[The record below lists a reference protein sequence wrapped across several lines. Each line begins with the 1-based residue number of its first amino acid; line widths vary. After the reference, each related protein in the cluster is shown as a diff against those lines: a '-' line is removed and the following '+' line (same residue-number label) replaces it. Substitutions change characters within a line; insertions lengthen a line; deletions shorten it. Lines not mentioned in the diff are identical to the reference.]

1 MAEKVTAQQEQTFF
15 RPAASSP
22 PAAPENPTTP
32 STAQRSTGAE
42 NELARSSQPPAS
54 SPARPQRARARA
66 PLTRSTHPRSRP
78 ARSAFRSTNPRSE
91 PDSARG
97 PPAPGASFENKL
109 RSSKSSGTP
118 LPEPVRSPMEAS
130 FGADFSK
137 VRLHTDTQA
146 DTLSRSINAQAFVHG
161 QDVYFAASRYQ
172 PETREG
178 RHLLAHELTHVVQ
191 QGQAPARSIDRAAA
205 PPATPRIQRIPTSME
220 EVREEINDIAE
231 AIPGYSLGTVLIGY
245 NPILGRDVEW
255 SARNFFRGAAGLL
268 PGGTKLYDRLNE
280 GGALDDAFTWIESQI
295 SQYDL
300 TWSRVKKLW
309 SLAWDRMG
317 ITEGISGNVRI
328 FKNTFSGFFSD
339 VGSFVKAVAAKL
351 VEVLR
356 ALAVTAVKALFG
368 ENSPAYDMIVMVL
381 GNDPLT
387 GDTVEWST
395 VVFLRNALLFFGFE
409 SHLAKMEETGKLQEA
424 ADWLD
429 TQFQILYSAV
439 SGLANGV
446 SEIWNALSLETLA
459 SPASILSKTVST
471 LKTFVGKLLTFVG
484 NVAIKV
490 LELIK
495 AALIALLKP
504 HLNSIPGY
512 PLFTVVLGKDPITG
526 EVVERTPHNFI
537 RGFLSFVPGGLETYQ
552 NLKKSGAIDRAYNWL
567 VATVTELGLSPTAI
581 AERFTTLWNSF
592 SIDDLMN
599 PLPAFERVGSALLS
613 FVASVL
619 SLVARVG
626 LKILEFIFV
635 GVMGEGGARVVA
647 ALKQGK
653 ATFTQII
660 KDPVAFLGNL
670 IKALGKG
677 FAQFGKNIWKHLKS
691 GLVGWLFGALAGAGL
706 QLPETFDLKGIFSL
720 VTQILGLTYQ
730 KIRVKLVKRLG
741 EKPVAGLEKTFD
753 FLKLFLKEGF
763 AGIWQKFLEW
773 MGNLKETVMGA
784 IKEWI
789 VTKIVTIAVQKLA
802 TLSNPVGAVI
812 EAIIAI
818 YNMVMFFIERM
829 QQILA
834 VVESVIQSIANIANG
849 KLQDAANYVEQTMA
863 RTLPV
868 IISFLA
874 RLIGL
879 GGIAAKIKKVIGK
892 IQKKVSK
899 AVDKLLDWIV
909 KKAKAL
915 FKKKKKQGKVDADS
929 LTPEQKKKLAREEVE
944 TWLDRGKHAAK
955 TILGKLKEVQSKYK
969 LKSASIEFSGGR
981 PRIAYVASPA
991 EYTYFDVV
999 IAEQDNSSAA
1009 PPATGTR
1016 KFTKIESMNGVPTPF
1031 GILQQTYGSKVL
1043 RDKFGYTA
1051 TTLDRPKSV
1060 TAEKAEATDSNHR
1073 GANTVQTGSGHVGL
1087 DEQKVMIKTPKS
1099 IYRGGHLISYAFM
1112 GESSNIGYNL
1122 APQVNRFNAPT
1133 YFNLIEAPAMKASQK
1148 VEMSVTLGYDR
1159 NSYTVDQQTLKDH
1172 GLISEIDLEK
1182 PWTVTIPQR
1191 IPSTWNATLTSKTD
1205 ANLPTGGAT
1214 KTTDTATQGRVV
1226 DSEGRVYSTKKKKVV
1241 QSADAFSKM
1250 AVVDGDRPDE
1260 KVQKWRS
1267 FKFLIAEGGTVEDD
1281 GEIKTG
1287 GGKTVSINA
1296 QQISYAPPP
1305 LKPRP
1310 KPQPAPA
1317 DPPTATN
1324 ETAQAKGNETSSHLS
1339 NTEDLKPTND
1349 MKTRSHLPRSL
1360 RRVQRYRNENAFFG
1374 NEGPTH
1380 EPFFSPSAS
1389 SEKRQEKGEN
1399 AFLKSSEEEEA
1410 QVKSKG
1416 EEEEAIQSK
1425 EEEEES
1431 VRAKEEEE
1439 ESVQAKGEEEEAAQP
1454 KCDCGGEHKAPEEEE
1469 SKRPFPGAKG
1479 GEAPSA
1485 ATSKQNTKDCDES
1498 KSALIASARSSA
1510 KSLAARAVGAST
1522 FVKTFGGIDLGTGPS
1537 AAEQHYTRWFGEH
1550 TPRRAGFVANSF
1562 TRIAKALNGKIH
1574 FDCGCKK
1581 DIYAYV
1587 YSGGRRKIYLCKK
1600 FWNKAG
1606 SSGFDS
1612 KPGVIIHELAH
1623 EVRTSIGDKGYGTA
1637 TAESLAKKSPSKA
1650 IKNADNYEYYAESL

>member
-1 MAEKVTAQQEQTFF
+1 MVAQQEQTFF
-15 RPAASSP
+15 RPSAPPPSTPASTSSSP
-22 PAAPENPTTP
+22 SA
-32 STAQRSTGAE
+32 AQRRPAGNRAQTSPRLSKRLNRASHKLFPSE
-42 NELARSSQPPAS
+42 PSLSRSSLPLSSAKRAHPIFRAS
-54 SPARPQRARARA
+54 N
-66 PLTRSTHPRSRP
+66 PRSR
-78 ARSAFRSTNPRSE
+78 

-97 PPAPGASFENKL
+97 PPAPGNRFETQLRASKN
-109 RSSKSSGTP
+109 SGTP
-118 LPEPVRSPMEAS
+118 LPEPVRSPMESS

-137 VRLHTDTQA
+137 VRVHTDKQA
-146 DTLSRSINAQAFVHG
+146 DALSRSINAKAFVHG

-191 QGQAPARSIDRAAA
+191 QGQAPARSVSPSPA
-205 PPATPRIQRIPTSME
+205 PHTVPPRIQRIPTSMD

-268 PGGTKLYDRLNE
+268 PGGTKLFDRLNE
-280 GGALDDAFTWIESQI
+280 GGALDAAFAWIESQI
-295 SQYDL
+295 TQYDL

-339 VGSFVKAVAAKL
+339 IGSFIKAVAAKL
-351 VEVLR
+351 IEVLR

-381 GNDPLT
+381 GSDPLT
-387 GDTVEWST
+387 GEAVEWST
-395 VVFLRNALLFFGFE
+395 VTFLRNALLFFGFE
-409 SHLAKMEETGKLQEA
+409 NHLAKMEETGKLQEA

-439 SGLANGV
+439 SGLASGV
-446 SEIWNALSLETLA
+446 SEIWNSLGLDTLA
-459 SPASILSKTVST
+459 DPAGLLSKTVSIVT
-471 LKTFVGKLLTFVG
+471 TFVGKLLTFLG

-504 HLNSIPGY
+504 HLDSIPGY
-512 PLFTVVLGKDPITG
+512 PLLRVSLGRDPITG
-526 EVVERTPHNFI
+526 EVVERTAGNFI
-537 RGFLSFVPGGLETYQ
+537 RGFLSFVPGGVKTYD
-552 NLKKSGAIDRAYNWL
+552 NLQRSGALQKAFQWL
-567 VATVTELGLSPTAI
+567 LATVQELGLSPTAI

-599 PLPAFERVGSALLS
+599 PLPAFERVGNALLS
-613 FVASVL
+613 FVKSVL
-619 SLVARVG
+619 TLVARVG

-635 GVMGEGGARVVA
+635 GVMGEAGARVVA

-653 ATFTQII
+653 ATFTTII
-660 KDPVAFLGNL
+660 KDPVAFLSNL
-670 IKALGKG
+670 LKALGKG
-677 FAQFGKNIWKHLKS
+677 FAQFGKNIWTHLKT

-706 QLPETFDLKGIFSL
+706 QLPEKFDLKGIFSL

-730 KIRVKLVKRLG
+730 MIRVKLVKRLG
-741 EKPVAGLEKTFD
+741 EKTVGRLEKAFD

-784 IKEWI
+784 IRDWI
-789 VTKIVTIAVQKLA
+789 VTKIVTIAISKLA

-812 EAIIAI
+812 EAIMAI
-818 YNMVMFFIERM
+818 YNVVMFFIERM

-834 VVESVIQSIANIANG
+834 VVESVIQSISNIANG

-879 GGIAAKIKKVIGK
+879 GGIAAKIKKVIGQ

-899 AVDKLLDWIV
+899 AVDKLLNWIV
-909 KKAKAL
+909 KKGKAL
-915 FKKKKKQGKVDADS
+915 LKKSQKKGKVDADS
-929 LTPEQKKKLAREEVE
+929 LTPEEKKKQARQEVE
-944 TWLDRGKHAAK
+944 KWLDHGKHNGKA
-955 TILGKLKEVQSKYK
+955 IQGKLKEVKDKFK
-969 LKSASIEFSGGR
+969 LKSATIEFSGGR
-981 PRIAYVASPA
+981 PRISYVASPA

-999 IAEQDNSSAA
+999 IAEQDNSSKA

-1016 KFTKIESMNGVPTPF
+1016 KFTKIVNMSGVPTPY
-1031 GILQQTYGSKVL
+1031 GILQQTYGAKVN

-1051 TTLDRPKSV
+1051 ATLDRPKAV

-1073 GANTVQTGSGHVGL
+1073 GSNTVQTGAGHVGL
-1087 DEQKVMIKTPKS
+1087 DEQKIMIGTPKT

-1112 GESSNIGYNL
+1112 GENSNVGYNL

-1133 YFNLIEAPAMKASQK
+1133 YFNLIEAPAMKAAQK
-1148 VEMSVTLGYDR
+1148 VEMSVNLGYER
-1159 NSYTVDQQTLKDH
+1159 SSYTVDQQTLKDH
-1172 GLISEIDLEK
+1172 GLISAIDLSK
-1182 PWTVTIPQR
+1182 PWTVSIPQR

-1205 ANLPTGGAT
+1205 ANLPEGGAT

-1226 DSEGRVYSTKKKKVV
+1226 DSEGRVYSDKKKKVV
-1241 QSADAFSKM
+1241 QNADAFAKM
-1250 AVVDGDRPDE
+1250 AVVDGDRPDD

-1267 FKFLIAEGGTVEDD
+1267 FKFLIAEGGKVEDD

-1296 QQISYAPPP
+1296 QQVSYAPPP
-1305 LKPRP
+1305 VKPRP
-1310 KPQPAPA
+1310 ATQTTKVPDTTSKHKSQP
-1317 DPPTATN
+1317 
-1324 ETAQAKGNETSSHLS
+1324 KGTETSK
-1339 NTEDLKPTND
+1339 TETQSSLTT

-1374 NEGPTH
+1374 SEGPSP
-1380 EPFFSPSAS
+1380 EPFFSPSSS
-1389 SEKRQEKGEN
+1389 SEKRQEKGES
-1399 AFLKSSEEEEA
+1399 AFPKSNEEEEPQA
-1410 QVKSKG
+1410 KF
-1416 EEEEAIQSK
+1416 K
-1425 EEEEES
+1425 EEEEEA
-1431 VRAKEEEE
+1431 VQAKSEEE
-1439 ESVQAKGEEEEAAQP
+1439 ESQQPKAEEEEVAQP
-1454 KCDCGGEHKAPEEEE
+1454 KCDCGCDSKGPQEEE
-1469 SKRPFPGAKG
+1469 SKRGFPTSKG
-1479 GEAPSA
+1479 GDAPSA
-1485 ATSKQNTKDCDES
+1485 AASKQNTKDCDET
-1498 KSALIASARSSA
+1498 KTKLINSARSSA
-1510 KSLAARAVGAST
+1510 KSLAAKAVGAST
-1522 FVKTFGGIDLGTGPS
+1522 FVKTFGGIDLGSGPS
-1537 AAEQHYTRWFGEH
+1537 AAEQHYARWFGEH
-1550 TPRRAGFVANSF
+1550 TPRRAAFVANSF

-1581 DIYAYV
+1581 DYYAYV
-1587 YSGGRRKIYLCKK
+1587 YSGGRRKIYLCNK
-1600 FWNKAG
+1600 FWSKAG
-1606 SSGFDS
+1606 ASGFDS

-1623 EVRTSIGDKGYGTA
+1623 EVRSSIGDKGYGTA
-1637 TAESLAKKSPSKA
+1637 TAESLAKKSPGKA